1 MCNFFQVIFFLS
13 QGLEVTSGDHM
24 VQLPSPAGSLQQVV
38 QESVPSRVGYLW
50 GRTPH
55 SLSGQPVPLLCR
67 SHSK

>member
-38 QESVPSRVGYLW
+38 QESVQSGIEYLQSRRLHN
-50 GRTPH
+50 H
-55 SLSGQPVPLLCR
+55 SGLPVPLL
-67 SHSK
+67 SSSQ